1 MATASLRSVSARRV
15 SYCVMDEWE
24 GRSVERR
31 AYMFVDEFLDAVFD
45 DVFQRLAFLNRE
57 RMGLQ
62 YILQPDKF
70 S

>member
-24 GRSVERR
+24 GRNVERR

>member
-1 MATASLRSVSARRV
+1 
-15 SYCVMDEWE
+15 MDEWE

-62 YILQPDKF
+62 YILQPD
-70 S
+70 